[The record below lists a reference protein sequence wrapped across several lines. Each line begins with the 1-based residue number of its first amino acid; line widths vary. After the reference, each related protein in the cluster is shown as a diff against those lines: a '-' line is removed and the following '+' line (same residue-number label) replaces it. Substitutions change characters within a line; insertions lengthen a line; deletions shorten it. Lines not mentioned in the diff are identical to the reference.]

1 MIQEKHSTFE
11 FHSKAGSESEIQA
24 ELNDMKAIL
33 LAIAL
38 KLDEGSRAQLVKEL
52 NTIPNAPIQE
62 WAKNLSNISGN

>member
-1 MIQEKHSTFE
+1 MIHEKNATFE
-11 FHSKAGSESEIQA
+11 FHSKAGNESEIQT

-52 NTIPNAPIQE
+52 NTVPNASIQE
-62 WAKNLSNISGN
+62 WVKNLSIISGN